1 MQDTIHSRI
10 LYAENNGDDCF
21 MMSTLLGFSNI
32 EVKAVNTTDEALKL
46 AQSEYFDLYMLDNR
60 FPGSDGLELCRRIR
74 DFNSHTPI
82 MFYSGDAYE
91 SDRQKGIAAGANAYI
106 AKPQIEDIIPTILQ
120 LVEQT
125 GSNATL
131 SVCA

>member
-1 MQDTIHSRI
+1 MQDTIPPRI
-10 LYAENNGDDCF
+10 LYAENDQDDCF

-32 EVKAVNTTDEALKL
+32 EVKTVNTTDEALKL

-106 AKPQIEDIIPTILQ
+106 AKPQIEEIVPTILQ

-131 SVCA
+131 SVCE